1 MEGISNILIVLNSD
15 RYGLLQQNK
24 TVAVIV
30 CMLLNA
36 VRGYMK
42 KINRVLWGRG
52 GGLCGLKYHKQ
63 VCTGE

>member
-30 CMLLNA
+30 CMLWNA

-52 GGLCGLKYHKQ
+52 GVG
-63 VCTGE
+63 